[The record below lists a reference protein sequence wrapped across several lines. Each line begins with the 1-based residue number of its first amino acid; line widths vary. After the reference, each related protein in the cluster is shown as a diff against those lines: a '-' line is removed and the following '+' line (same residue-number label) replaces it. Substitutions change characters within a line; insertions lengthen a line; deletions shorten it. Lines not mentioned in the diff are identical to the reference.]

1 MNKFFKSVASY
12 SWGVLLFALLFLA
25 AGICLIA
32 FPGDALPTAVLTI
45 SIITIVFGVVLI
57 LIALL
62 DKKRQAKF
70 FFFLLGGACALFA
83 GIFLLIKRNDDA
95 VLLLALFI
103 GAVMMIDGS
112 FKLHAAVSTKQ
123 FKNAVWWILLVLSLL
138 TIAGGLFLIKWPPED
153 VKACSIMM
161 GIFMILDAIQNV
173 FITFYTPAVERKLK
187 REFLSEAAG
196 QANAEKQADETQN
209 AETATSDEPAAEP
222 EKTKNADDDV
232 KTQAAAE
239 PEKTKKKRGFGLFG
253 KRKKAKTE
261 TSSDASEAKADE
273 KADEAAASEQPEEV
287 VDAEPDVVIPGET
300 DDVIETV
307 VVKDNADENAEN

>member
-153 VKACSIMM
+153 VKACSVMM

-187 REFLSEAAG
+187 REFLSEAAD

-253 KRKKAKTE
+253 KRKKAETE

-273 KADEAAASEQPEEV
+273 AAASEQSEEV

>member
-153 VKACSIMM
+153 VKACSVMM

-187 REFLSEAAG
+187 REFLSEAAD

-253 KRKKAKTE
+253 KRKKAETE

-273 KADEAAASEQPEEV
+273 KADEVAASEQPEEV

>member
-123 FKNAVWWILLVLSLL
+123 FKNAVWWILLILSLL

-153 VKACSIMM
+153 VKACSVMM

-187 REFLSEAAG
+187 REFLSESAD

-209 AETATSDEPAAEP
+209 AETAASDEPAAEP
-222 EKTKNADDDV
+222 EKTTNADDDV

-253 KRKKAKTE
+253 KRKKAETE

-273 KADEAAASEQPEEV
+273 AAASEQSEEV

>member
-153 VKACSIMM
+153 VKACSVMM

-187 REFLSEAAG
+187 REFLSESAG

-209 AETATSDEPAAEP
+209 AETAASDESAAEP

-253 KRKKAKTE
+253 KRKKAETE

-273 KADEAAASEQPEEV
+273 AAASEQSEEV

>member
-153 VKACSIMM
+153 VKACSVMM

-222 EKTKNADDDV
+222 EKTKKADDDV
-232 KTQAAAE
+232 KTQATAE

-253 KRKKAKTE
+253 KRKKAETE

-273 KADEAAASEQPEEV
+273 AAASEQPEEI

>member
-57 LIALL
+57 LIARL

-70 FFFLLGGACALFA
+70 YFFLLGGACALFA

-153 VKACSIMM
+153 VKACSVMM

-173 FITFYTPAVERKLK
+173 FITFYTPTVERKLK

-196 QANAEKQADETQN
+196 QANAENQADETQN
-209 AETATSDEPAAEP
+209 AETAASDEPAAEP

-232 KTQAAAE
+232 KTQAADE

-253 KRKKAKTE
+253 KRKKAETE
-261 TSSDASEAKADE
+261 TSSDASEAKT
-273 KADEAAASEQPEEV
+273 DEAAASEQPEEV

>member
-153 VKACSIMM
+153 VKACSVMM

-209 AETATSDEPAAEP
+209 AETATSDEPATEP

-232 KTQAAAE
+232 KTQAADE

-253 KRKKAKTE
+253 KRKKAETE

-273 KADEAAASEQPEEV
+273 AAAGEQSEDV

>member
-153 VKACSIMM
+153 VKACSVMM

-196 QANAEKQADETQN
+196 QANAENQADETQN

-253 KRKKAKTE
+253 KRKKAETE

-273 KADEAAASEQPEEV
+273 AAASEQSEEV

>member
-153 VKACSIMM
+153 VKACSVMM

-187 REFLSEAAG
+187 REFLSETAG

-222 EKTKNADDDV
+222 EKTKNADDEV

-253 KRKKAKTE
+253 KRKKAESE
-261 TSSDASEAKADE
+261 TSSDSSEA

>member
-57 LIALL
+57 LMALL

-95 VLLLALFI
+95 VMLLALFI

-153 VKACSIMM
+153 VKACSVMM

-232 KTQAAAE
+232 KTQATAE

-253 KRKKAKTE
+253 KRKKAETE
-261 TSSDASEAKADE
+261 TSSDASEA

-300 DDVIETV
+300 DDTIETV

>member
-32 FPGDALPTAVLTI
+32 FPGDALETAVLTI

-57 LIALL
+57 LMALL

-83 GIFLLIKRNDDA
+83 GIFLLIKRNDGA

-187 REFLSEAAG
+187 REFLSESAG

-209 AETATSDEPAAEP
+209 AETATSNEPAAEP

-253 KRKKAKTE
+253 KRKKAETE
-261 TSSDASEAKADE
+261 TSSDASEA

>member
-1 MNKFFKSVASY
+1 
-12 SWGVLLFALLFLA
+12 
-25 AGICLIA
+25 
-32 FPGDALPTAVLTI
+32 
-45 SIITIVFGVVLI
+45 
-57 LIALL
+57 
-62 DKKRQAKF
+62 
-70 FFFLLGGACALFA
+70 
-83 GIFLLIKRNDDA
+83 
-95 VLLLALFI
+95 
-103 GAVMMIDGS
+103 
-112 FKLHAAVSTKQ
+112 
-123 FKNAVWWILLVLSLL
+123 
-138 TIAGGLFLIKWPPED
+138 
-153 VKACSIMM
+153 MM

-187 REFLSEAAG
+187 REFLSEAAD
-196 QANAEKQADETQN
+196 QAKAEKQADETQN

-232 KTQAAAE
+232 KTQATAE

-253 KRKKAKTE
+253 KRKKAETE

-273 KADEAAASEQPEEV
+273 AAASEQPDEV